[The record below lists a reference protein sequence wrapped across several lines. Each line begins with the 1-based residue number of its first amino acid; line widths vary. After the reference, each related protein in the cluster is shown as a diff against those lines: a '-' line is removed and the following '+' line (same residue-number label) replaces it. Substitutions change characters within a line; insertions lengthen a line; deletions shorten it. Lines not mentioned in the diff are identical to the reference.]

1 MSTATIGRGLL
12 ALLLVALPASAAGS
26 ARTAGSFAELDA
38 IDVSVEIGGPLDVAG
53 GASPELLV
61 GDLARFNRFETGMKR
76 GVGAKLES
84 CGILW
89 DEGAVDEVA
98 ILVYGRPE
106 AEGAG
111 SDSEARYVYM
121 VQARVLNRE
130 LAGGEGKGEWV
141 TLRPVIGIADDAGLE
156 QALID
161 TAVAIVG
168 GELGSCDGPDGG

>member
-12 ALLLVALPASAAGS
+12 VLLLVALPASAAGS
-26 ARTAGSFAELDA
+26 ARPAGSFAELDA
-38 IDVSVEIGGPLDVAG
+38 IDVSVEIGGPLDAAG
-53 GASPELLV
+53 SASPELLV

-76 GVGAKLES
+76 SVGGKLEA

-89 DEGAVDEVA
+89 DEGSTDEVA
-98 ILVYGRPE
+98 ILVFGRRE
-106 AEGAG
+106 GEGAG
-111 SDSEARYVYM
+111 ARYVYM

-130 LAGGEGKGEWV
+130 LAGREGKGEWV